1 VWDGDACIHDGD
13 VLPLRPLLE
22 TTVEARPLC
31 DTRTRSPLVPVA
43 LQLRV
48 VVQVFFPAA
57 IWQGFGEALIEP
69 VWAESCGAA
78 SNGPRTQS
86 IQAGSLLI
94 TTHHRSAGQ
103 VKGVRAVANSHVMLD
118 EALLT

>member
-1 VWDGDACIHDGD
+1 LAGAACIHDGD

-22 TTVEARPLC
+22 TTVEALPLRE
-31 DTRTRSPLVPVA
+31 TRTRSPLVPVA

-69 VWAESCGAA
+69 ETAGF
-78 SNGPRTQS
+78 GFRTVT
-86 IQAGSLLI
+86 L
-94 TTHHRSAGQ
+94 
-103 VKGVRAVANSHVMLD
+103 AVAVTD
-118 EALLT
+118 LTELVAVSV